1 MSNHTGAVTVVRF
14 SPDGKYLASGSDD
27 RVILIWELD
36 ETRVPQREFGSD
48 ASNIDAESWV
58 ARKRL
63 TGHENDV
70 QDLAWAPDSS
80 ILVTVGL
87 DSSILI
93 WNGSTFEKLKRID
106 VHQSQ
111 VKGVTFDPANKYF
124 ATASDDRTMRIV
136 RYHRESP
143 NELTFSVEATVSKP
157 FEGSPISTY
166 FRRCSWSPDGNH
178 IAAADAVNGPVP
190 TVAIVSRGTW
200 ESDISLVGH
209 EYPCEVAAFNPKCFW
224 TKSTVNGQGENVNQ
238 NDNKT
243 HSLVAT
249 SGQDKILAI
258 WNTSDSRPMVVANNI
273 AQKPITDLAWS
284 PDGKALF
291 ASSLDGSVT
300 VAIFEEG
307 ELGTPI
313 PAESVSAQLLRFGGQ
328 KDAMQVPGSVDQISL
343 EEKISEADKKASE
356 HKMNALMGGPTS
368 NGSTLDQPAPI
379 HNDGISANKKPTSV
393 IDPAKNLTENQN
405 NIPALLPTPT
415 NETTVGPNIPASNT
429 TSQPETQPS
438 VPPASPRKIKPQK
451 IAPQKVT
458 ITKDGKKRVTPQL
471 VSSFSRASN
480 LPQETQ
486 VSAPAQASANTI
498 SVAGKSQQMEL
509 TKASRALPPGG
520 VSSLVIG
527 MKRRATETSESAA
540 GPTSTTEKGKRA
552 KNAADEKEIPE
563 FIRPAVAAPAA
574 TVAQV
579 RLAVPKIQTYFSRAF
594 PMSNSPVLDVRNG
607 TGTEQEPTK
616 VVVTL
621 KGSPIFIDFL
631 PKYGHLCAGGPD
643 CFWAVSTEDGTIYI
657 YSPMGRRIMPCITLG
672 CSISFLES
680 QGQYLLAITSVGL
693 VYIWNIAQQKAIVA
707 NISLAPV
714 LDTGSKYQENG
725 LVQAASI
732 TQAGV
737 SDKGC
742 VFLTLTNGQGYTFNA
757 DMQVWQRITESWWAF
772 GSQYWNSTE
781 LVSALKPTL
790 QNGGHG
796 SGSTVGIV
804 GLLERRTN
812 QEVLLKSGNRA
823 RQMQRLV
830 QNRMLQEGYQGFESV
845 VSVSHL
851 ENRIAAAIILKS
863 PAELRR
869 FIVMYARRIAEEAM
883 KDRLDELCREL
894 LGPVLVPVGDS
905 AATPAWESEIIG
917 IPKHELLKDV
927 VLAAGRFRDVQD
939 IVIRYERLIS
949 N

>member
-36 ETRVPQREFGSD
+36 ESRIPQREFGAD
-48 ASNIDAESWV
+48 SNGPTDTESWV

-93 WNGSTFEKLKRID
+93 WSGTTFEKLKRID
-106 VHQSQ
+106 IHQSQ

-178 IAAADAVNGPVP
+178 IAASDAVNGPVP

-209 EYPCEVAAFNPKCFW
+209 EYPCEVALFNPRCFYSNPA
-224 TKSTVNGQGENVNQ
+224 TSTNGNASADTISNGSAANSNG
-238 NDNKT
+238 NAKF

-273 AQKPITDLAWS
+273 ALKPITDLAWS
-284 PDGKALF
+284 PDGTRLF
-291 ASSLDGSVT
+291 ASSLDGSVI
-300 VAIFEEG
+300 VAMFEEG
-307 ELGTPI
+307 ELGVAI
-313 PAESVSAQLLRFGGQ
+313 PTENVAAQLLRFGGQ

-343 EEKISEADKKASE
+343 EEKISHADKQASE
-356 HKMNALMGGPTS
+356 KKMDALMGIPSPATS
-368 NGSTLDQPAPI
+368 TTVTSSSAAAASITTTAGETTAGQEQQEQHSPSPAP
-379 HNDGISANKKPTSV
+379 STAPEPSPSVAVVEQQPPVSPKKP
-393 IDPAKNLTENQN
+393 
-405 NIPALLPTPT
+405 
-415 NETTVGPNIPASNT
+415 
-429 TSQPETQPS
+429 
-438 VPPASPRKIKPQK
+438 KILK
-451 IAPQKVT
+451 PQKVT

-471 VSSFSRASN
+471 VSSFSQGSN
-480 LPQETQ
+480 LPQTVAQ
-486 VSAPAQASANTI
+486 QASVVRDTTSNAQPVEF
-498 SVAGKSQQMEL
+498 SR
-509 TKASRALPPGG
+509 ASRALPPGG

-527 MKRRATETSESAA
+527 MKRKAGEIAAPELSSTSSSSASKKKDDKDA
-540 GPTSTTEKGKRA
+540 V
-552 KNAADEKEIPE
+552 PE
-563 FIRPAVAAPAA
+563 FIRPAVASPAA

-579 RLAVPKIQTYFSRAF
+579 RLAVPKVQTYFTKSYD
-594 PMSNSPVLDVRNG
+594 SSGNSPVLEVRNS
-607 TGTEQEPTK
+607 TGNEQEPTK
-616 VVVTL
+616 VVL
-621 KGSPIFIDFL
+621 SQKGSPLFIDFL
-631 PKYGHLCAGGPD
+631 PRYGHLCAGGPD
-643 CFWAVSTEDGTIYI
+643 SFWAVSTEDGAIYV
-657 YSPMGRRIMPCITLG
+657 YSPLGRRIMPCITLG
-672 CSISFLES
+672 CSLSFLES
-680 QGQYLLAITSVGL
+680 RGQYLLAITSVGI
-693 VYIWNIAQQKAIVA
+693 VYVWDISSQQVTVA
-707 NISLAPV
+707 NVSLAPV

-725 LVQAASI
+725 LVQAAAI
-732 TQAGV
+732 TQADV

-742 VFLTLTNGQGYTFNA
+742 VFLTLNNGQGYTFNTG
-757 DMQVWQRITESWWAF
+757 MQVWQRVSESWWAF

-781 LVSALKPTL
+781 LVSLPRL
-790 QNGGHG
+790 D
-796 SGSTVGIV
+796 SGNDVPLV

-812 QEVLLKSGNRA
+812 QEVILKSGSRA
-823 RQMQRLV
+823 RHMQRLV
-830 QNRMLQEGYQGFESV
+830 QNRMLQEGFQGFESV
-845 VSVSHL
+845 VSISHL
-851 ENRIAAAIILKS
+851 ENRMASAIVLKS
-863 PAELRR
+863 ASEFRR
-869 FIVMYARRIAEEAM
+869 FLVMYARRIAEEAM
-883 KDRLDELCREL
+883 KDRLDELCRDL
-894 LGPVLVPVGDS
+894 LGPVIQPVGSDAQPNS
-905 AATPAWESEIIG
+905 WVPDILG
-917 IPKHELLKDV
+917 IPKHDLLKDV

-939 IVIRYERLIS
+939 IIIRYERLIGGS
-949 N
+949 HE